1 MTTTMTMT
9 MKANYWVDNNT
20 LITTA
25 VPVAA
30 DWKLIQNKQKILE
43 TNTQIH
49 KCNTHI
55 HKYNTQIMETNTEQT
70 KKYWR
75 EKNKPNT
82 KINTTWKQKFIRHEI
97 IKIL

>member
-49 KCNTHI
+49 K
-55 HKYNTQIMETNTEQT
+55 YNIQIMETSTEQT
-70 KKYWR
+70 KKIL
-75 EKNKPNT
+75 EVKNIPNT
-82 KINTTWKQKFIRHEI
+82 KINTT
-97 IKIL
+97 